1 MFSNLHCSSNG
12 PLNSF
17 SKDDISKEA
26 LKALYG
32 TLKNDEDTDGGE
44 KKMLP
49 LFADITKYVYNK
61 SESCAKGTLKG
72 FNVGSYML
80 SYPAPIYK
88 EVSVCSM
95 LCEIIL
101 S

>member
-1 MFSNLHCSSNG
+1 MDC
-12 PLNSF
+12 F

-32 TLKNDEDTDGGE
+32 TTKNDDDTDSAE
-44 KKMLP
+44 KRILP
-49 LFADITKYVYNK
+49 SFAEITKYVYNK

-88 EVSVCSM
+88 EVSVYVI
-95 LCEIIL
+95 LCEVIL
-101 S
+101 G